1 MGPTG
6 LRSSLR
12 LVMSEMI
19 NGKTVEQIFPSLYLC
34 RHPHT
39 WCKRCAYYGEIL
51 CDDKL
56 KRDTGELIMRMD
68 KTIEEQNALLAA
80 MDVSVPEGRR
90 RG

>member
-1 MGPTG
+1 
-6 LRSSLR
+6 
-12 LVMSEMI
+12 MS
-19 NGKTVEQIFPSLYLC
+19 NAAGGRTDVQIIESLYIC

-68 KTIEEQNALLAA
+68 KTIEEQNALLAVLG
-80 MDVSVPEGRR
+80 VSVPEGRNEEHAKA
-90 RG
+90 